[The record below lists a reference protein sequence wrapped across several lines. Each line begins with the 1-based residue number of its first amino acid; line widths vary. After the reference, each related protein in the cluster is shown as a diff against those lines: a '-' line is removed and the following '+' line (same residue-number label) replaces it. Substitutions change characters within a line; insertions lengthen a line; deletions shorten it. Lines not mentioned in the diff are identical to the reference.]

1 MINPD
6 TATYLENVAN
16 RVELYARV
24 RDIATKHLIKK
35 KIKDNQKIENCI
47 IMSHVWAADQL
58 GELLTLQD
66 LMIYLGADD
75 MESIE
80 ELVLTEQ
87 YKNKTL
93 IELLDLVI
101 EADGSIWDK

>member
-1 MINPD
+1 MIDPETTN
-6 TATYLENVAN
+6 YLENVAN

-35 KIKDNQKIENCI
+35 QIKDKQKIENCI

-58 GELLTLQD
+58 GEILTMQD

-80 ELVLTEQ
+80 ELTLTPN
-87 YKNKTL
+87 YKNKAL

-101 EADGSIWDK
+101 ATDGSIWDK